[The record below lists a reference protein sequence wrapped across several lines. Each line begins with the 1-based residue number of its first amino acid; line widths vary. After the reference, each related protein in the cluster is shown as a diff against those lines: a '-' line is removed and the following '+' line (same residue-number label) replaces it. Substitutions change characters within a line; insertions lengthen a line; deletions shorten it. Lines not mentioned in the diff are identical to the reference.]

1 MYCPRCG
8 TRRRPDDVLC
18 GECGADPGVAS
29 AMGIAS
35 AATLHRRGG
44 AEGIIPAGSSV
55 IGHCPR
61 CRYQGEGLTYFS
73 RGPHLAGLVAATI
86 LTLPVA
92 LGAGG
97 LLYYG
102 LRRDHRV
109 CPRCGYGWGR
119 AGEGAV
125 RAEAYTGEAD
135 PRGGVIAGWA
145 PGEGSMR
152 AASAFLLILGLVLL
166 VVGLTSPEA
175 VVIGLG
181 LVSAG
186 GGAALLRAANRARE
200 TRRKALIASLQ
211 TPVLALAARR
221 GGRLTVTQV
230 AATLGWPLR
239 RAEKVLH
246 SLDDGWRVDSEVTDE
261 GVIVYE
267 FRELLLEGE
276 DSFAGPA

>member
-1 MYCPRCG
+1 MYCSRCG

-18 GECGADPGVAS
+18 GECGADPDAAS
-29 AMGIAS
+29 ATGTAS
-35 AATLHRRGG
+35 TVTLDRRGG
-44 AEGIIPAGSSV
+44 IAGLAPAGSTA

-61 CRYQGEGLTYFS
+61 CRYLGEGLAYFS
-73 RGPHLAGLVAATI
+73 RGPHLAGLVAATV

-97 LLYYG
+97 FLYYG

-119 AGEGAV
+119 AGE
-125 RAEAYTGEAD
+125 RALRTAADAGEAD
-135 PRGGVIAGWA
+135 PRGGVVVARA
-145 PGEGSMR
+145 PGERGMR
-152 AASAFLLILGLVLL
+152 AASAFLLVLACILL
-166 VVGLTSPEA
+166 VVGVTSLEA
-175 VVIGLG
+175 VVVGLG

-186 GGAALLRAANRARE
+186 GAVALRRAANRARE
-200 TRRKALIASLQ
+200 ARRQALIASLQ
-211 TPVLALAARR
+211 TPVLALASRR

-230 AATLGWPLR
+230 AATLGWPIR

-246 SLDDGWRVDSEVTDE
+246 SLDDGWRVNSEVTAE

-267 FRELLLEGE
+267 FRELLLEGDDPWSE
-276 DSFAGPA
+276 RG

>member
-1 MYCPRCG
+1 MYCSRCG
-8 TRRRPDDVLC
+8 TRRRLDDVLC
-18 GECGADPGVAS
+18 GECGADLDAAS
-29 AMGIAS
+29 ATRTAS
-35 AATLHRRGG
+35 AATIHGRAG
-44 AEGIIPAGSSV
+44 AVGHVPAGPAA

-61 CRYQGEGLTYFS
+61 CRYRGEGLTYFS
-73 RGPHLAGLVAATI
+73 RGPHLAGLVAATV

-97 LLYYG
+97 FLYYG

-119 AGEGAV
+119 AGAGALQAAEG
-125 RAEAYTGEAD
+125 GEAD
-135 PRGGVIAGWA
+135 PRGGVVVARA
-145 PGEGSMR
+145 PKEGGMR
-152 AASAFLLILGLVLL
+152 AASVFLLVLALILL
-166 VVGLTSPEA
+166 VVGVTSPEA
-175 VVIGLG
+175 VVAGLG

-186 GGAALLRAANRARE
+186 GAVALRRAANRARE

-211 TPVLALAARR
+211 TPVLALAHSR

-230 AATLGWPLR
+230 AATLGWPMR

-246 SLDDGWRVDSEVTDE
+246 SLDDGWRVNSEVTDE

-267 FRELLLEGE
+267 FRELLLEGDDPWSE
-276 DSFAGPA
+276 RG